1 MAPAARPATLRA
13 SKLTMKERNVPLLP
27 KDPTDLTLAPVAVN
41 IDRNLARIRDLLP
54 EQIAADVA
62 LQLNRN
68 PALNEHDRAE
78 QIRRVALRN
87 VEMHNWDAAVSA
99 DFARLKLVGGS
110 VTIELGLSHT
120 IRRYIEG

>member
-1 MAPAARPATLRA
+1 M
-13 SKLTMKERNVPLLP
+13 PLLP